1 MLKTEERN
9 PNSTHIDTM
18 TFPEMMDLMAREN
31 PVAVE
36 AVAKEKDAIAAVAEA
51 VSLRM
56 RRGGRLFYVGAGTSG
71 RTGIADAAECP
82 PTYGISPDRVVGI
95 MAGQKSGAV
104 SRAKENVED
113 DGRNRRKGSRSAR
126 SRGVESALCNQGIQE
141 RSPKK

>member
-36 AVAKEKDAIAAVAEA
+36 AVAKKKDAIAAIAEA

-56 RRGGRLFYVGAGTSG
+56 RRGGRLFYVVRAPRGARALPTPRNVRRPTAS
-71 RTGIADAAECP
+71 P
-82 PTYGISPDRVVGI
+82 PT
-95 MAGQKSGAV
+95 A
-104 SRAKENVED
+104 
-113 DGRNRRKGSRSAR
+113 
-126 SRGVESALCNQGIQE
+126 
-141 RSPKK
+141 